1 MAENLPIS
9 AESHDQERLSV
20 LKFELIVPA
29 DKFIVRGETGGDYG
43 VDRILELK
51 TNAKFLTNYRSSIQL
66 KSVQESKRNQDGSFS
81 YPVSIDTLNYLMNQ
95 PNSIFA
101 IYLVDE
107 DVFLWAWVSDIF
119 NFAKSKGIDIQDTD
133 QQTISFRFTQQLDH
147 ESFDEIYSKIIN
159 SCEVLRKLTEIT
171 NSTTNSIEINSAILI
186 KDGKVTNIGELSEQ
200 LKVGG
205 VALVNAGNIG
215 LINEI
220 IDTKLPLDAK
230 RDANLALVCAYAKY
244 NAGAILDALALLPRG
259 QDKLNLTES
268 NKYLSEYLSLSI
280 NYSMNLINKQQYLDG
295 LLAIENTNPN
305 SLISLQI
312 KLERQRRLLF
322 SKRISE
328 SKDILSEIEATT
340 RQLKESSGVNETTK
354 LRTDI
359 VTWEIEGYRIN
370 SLFLDRVFKYKIR
383 DNAGFH
389 SSLSERLNDAT
400 DLIQLKKNWHDKYS
414 VLREKS
420 SINPICL
427 GELITI
433 FALIELQFISTSQ
446 SISGKANDGDEE
458 LLTVIYGE
466 LESAVKLL
474 MEYGAHQTGLR
485 AKLLQADALEGL
497 NKCDESRKLV
507 DEVLAIAEQIGA
519 TDLVSIAKQYVAG
532 ETIFNMKRQL
542 ANSIPNSHF
551 DIVRNL
557 SDNEINDMARDILE
571 AFNLP
576 ADRIKYIVKDLF
588 WDRDDANEITSYC
601 RHMLTKQD
609 ITHTLKPDTL
619 YAYDPPRIIECGLL
633 GYRSPQSGS
642 DRTFLINEFKRSFCH
657 MCKRKEI

>member
-619 YAYDPPRIIECGLL
+619 YAYDPPIIIECGLL
-633 GYRSPQSGS
+633 GYRSPQSGT

>member
-9 AESHDQERLSV
+9 AESHDQEKLSV

-420 SINPICL
+420 SINC
-427 GELITI
+427 
-433 FALIELQFISTSQ
+433 
-446 SISGKANDGDEE
+446 
-458 LLTVIYGE
+458 
-466 LESAVKLL
+466 
-474 MEYGAHQTGLR
+474 
-485 AKLLQADALEGL
+485 
-497 NKCDESRKLV
+497 
-507 DEVLAIAEQIGA
+507 
-519 TDLVSIAKQYVAG
+519 
-532 ETIFNMKRQL
+532 
-542 ANSIPNSHF
+542 
-551 DIVRNL
+551 
-557 SDNEINDMARDILE
+557 
-571 AFNLP
+571 
-576 ADRIKYIVKDLF
+576 
-588 WDRDDANEITSYC
+588 
-601 RHMLTKQD
+601 
-609 ITHTLKPDTL
+609 
-619 YAYDPPRIIECGLL
+619 
-633 GYRSPQSGS
+633 
-642 DRTFLINEFKRSFCH
+642 
-657 MCKRKEI
+657 